1 MCLSIELSTP
11 SRRGYLRIIGSK
23 YDGGTTTPMP
33 VQDRSRNQGE
43 NDRLTSR
50 KVG

>member
-1 MCLSIELSTP
+1 MRLSTQW
-11 SRRGYLRIIGSK
+11 SRSSSRGCLRIIGSR
-23 YDGGTTTPMP
+23 YDGGTATPMP
-33 VQDRSRNQGE
+33 VQERSRNQGE